1 MIRKRT
7 MDVCHLSVR
16 QQRYDFST
24 LQTQYNRETV
34 TSLLS
39 CIKR

>member
-1 MIRKRT
+1 MIRKMK
-7 MDVCHLSVR
+7 MDVCHLSMR

-24 LQTQYNRETV
+24 LRTQYNRKTV

-39 CIKR
+39 CIKG